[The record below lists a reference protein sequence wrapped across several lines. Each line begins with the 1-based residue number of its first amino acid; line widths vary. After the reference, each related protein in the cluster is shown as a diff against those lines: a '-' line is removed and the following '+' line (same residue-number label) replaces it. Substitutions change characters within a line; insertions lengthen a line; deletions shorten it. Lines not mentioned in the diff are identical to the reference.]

1 MRKKRKTVDG
11 VTAGFLGLAVLISI
25 RIVGY
30 CMPYESQELH
40 YSVEDS
46 FSGENITLEL
56 SNFMRSEIYY
66 TLDGSEP
73 DRDALLYE
81 EPILLEAG
89 ETCRATPVRAIAYY
103 RDGTDSGVY
112 TKTYFYGKDVDQ
124 RFSTAVVSIT
134 GDPANL
140 FDYEKGILVTGKLR
154 DDYVLEHPD
163 EKFTDEAPANY
174 NLRGPESERKI
185 TVEMWE
191 ADGQP
196 LLGAQQVGVRVHGGA
211 SRGANVKSLRLIAR
225 EEYGSKRLNAHLFSE
240 EETEELDKKV
250 LLRNHGND
258 QEKGFLRNELAER
271 LTRDA
276 GFPCTQRFR
285 PASVWINGEYY
296 GFEWMEEVYDE
307 QYLESLYGTREKK
320 GHWEIAVPYKGQED
334 GETENGDLTE
344 LLDYAWKDLT
354 DDAVFGELKQKL
366 DVENFLEYCAIEMYL
381 ANPDWPYN
389 NCKAYRWCA
398 ADDTYGE
405 EGGSMKSI
413 CCLSVSFSGSGPR
426 L

>member
-56 SNFMRSEIYY
+56 STFMRSEIYY

-134 GDPANL
+134 GDPADL

-163 EKFTDEAPANY
+163 EEFTDEAPANY

-271 LTRDA
+271 LARDA
-276 GFPCTQRFR
+276 GFPCIQRFR

-334 GETENGDLTE
+334 GETENGE
-344 LLDYAWKDLT
+344 A
-354 DDAVFGELKQKL
+354 
-366 DVENFLEYCAIEMYL
+366 
-381 ANPDWPYN
+381 
-389 NCKAYRWCA
+389 
-398 ADDTYGE
+398 
-405 EGGSMKSI
+405 
-413 CCLSVSFSGSGPR
+413 
-426 L
+426 

>member
-56 SNFMRSEIYY
+56 SAFMWSEIYY

-134 GDPANL
+134 GDPADL

-334 GETENGDLTE
+334 GETENGE
-344 LLDYAWKDLT
+344 A
-354 DDAVFGELKQKL
+354 
-366 DVENFLEYCAIEMYL
+366 
-381 ANPDWPYN
+381 
-389 NCKAYRWCA
+389 
-398 ADDTYGE
+398 
-405 EGGSMKSI
+405 
-413 CCLSVSFSGSGPR
+413 
-426 L
+426 